1 MFIMY
6 SRNQK
11 LNEVF
16 KEYRPD
22 IVYHATAHRH
32 VPLMGD
38 SPMEDKTL
46 LSWIAAALI
55 AVFIFYRKL
64 QE

>member
-22 IVYHATAHRH
+22 IVYHAVAHKH
-32 VPLMGD
+32 VPLTGD
-38 SPMEDKTL
+38 SPVDAIKNIRSGLAM
-46 LSWIAAALI
+46 
-55 AVFIFYRKL
+55 Y
-64 QE
+64 